1 MTTTNPTQLDVDVI
15 INAVEINDRHGVGVL
30 LQRIF
35 KDRSRIFTI
44 RALNLYGGNCTFGRY
59 DHLLGAIGLSRTEI
73 FSRIQKVLTQHTVDR
88 VLCIPYHVEEIF
100 AALAAHEI
108 FGAKICTYLMD
119 DQNVIATS
127 IPDEL
132 MAELLAKSALT
143 LAISPEMRDV
153 YMAKY
158 QTPIHFVPPVIPA
171 ALVADPTA
179 PLLPIAQREPTG
191 AIFGNIWS
199 PQWLNLLRTMT
210 RETGEKIDWYGNTG
224 ADWNFSDREQLS
236 DDGIVERGFLP
247 TETEVVAVLRKYAY
261 VVVPSG
267 TLDRRDDNLAVSWLS
282 LPSRIPF
289 VLATANTPIIVL
301 GNPNT
306 AAARFV
312 TRLGIGTVAD
322 YDPVSFR
329 AAVAH
334 ITQPLIQQQMRENAA
349 KIAPHLVNEQM
360 DEWIWQS
367 LKLGK
372 PIDNRFEALLTEPS
386 DYATSFTTCLNLI
399 RQQQAEID
407 RLKLKANPIAVPI
420 DYLKQNSHRWQKLRR
435 IWHRVKAKIS

>member
-1 MTTTNPTQLDVDVI
+1 MTTTNPTKLDVDVI
-15 INAVEINDRHGVGVL
+15 VNAVEINDRHGVGVL

-73 FSRIQKVLTQHTVDR
+73 FDKIQKVLAQHTVNR
-88 VLCIPYHVEEIF
+88 VLCIPYHAEEIF
-100 AALAAHEI
+100 AALAVHEI

-119 DQNVIATS
+119 DQNVITTS

-153 YMAKY
+153 YVAKY
-158 QTPIHFVPPVIPA
+158 QVPIHFVPPVIPA
-171 ALVADPTA
+171 GLVADPT
-179 PLLPIAQREPTG
+179 PHVLPIAKTEPTG

-247 TETEVVAVLRKYAY
+247 TEAEVVAVLRKYAY

-267 TLDRRDDNLAVSWLS
+267 TLDHRDDNLATSWLS

-289 VLATANTPIIVL
+289 VLATANTPVIVL
-301 GNPNT
+301 GHPST

-312 TRLGIGTVAD
+312 ERFGIGIVAD
-322 YDPVSFR
+322 YDPASFR
-329 AAVAH
+329 AAVAY
-334 ITQPLIQQQMRENAA
+334 ITKDPIQQRMRDNAA
-349 KIAPHLVNEQM
+349 SIAPQFVNEQM
-360 DEWIWQS
+360 DEWIWES
-367 LKLGK
+367 VALGK
-372 PIDNRFEALLTEPS
+372 PIDHRFEALLTKKA
-386 DYATSFTTCLNLI
+386 DYADAFTTCLTII
-399 RQQQAEID
+399 REQKAEIA
-407 RLKLKANPIAVPI
+407 RLKVESQPSPAVI
-420 DYLKQNSHRWQKLRR
+420 TYLKQDPIRWQKLRR
-435 IWHRVKAKIS
+435 IWLRLKGQI

>member
-1 MTTTNPTQLDVDVI
+1 MTMINPTQLDVDVI

-35 KDRSRIFTI
+35 KNRSRIFTI
-44 RALNLYGGNCTFGRY
+44 RALNLYGEKCTFGRY
-59 DHLLGAIGLSRTEI
+59 DYLLGEIGLSRTET
-73 FSRIQKVLTQHTVDR
+73 FSRVQKVLTQHTVNR
-88 VLCIPYHVEEIF
+88 VLCIPYHEEEIF
-100 AALAAHEI
+100 VALAVHEI

-119 DQNVIATS
+119 DQNVIKTS
-127 IPDEL
+127 IPDKL
-132 MAELLAKSALT
+132 MAELLSKSALT

-153 YMAKY
+153 YMVKY
-158 QTPIHFVPPVIPA
+158 QTPIYFAPPVIPA
-171 ALVADPTA
+171 ALVVDATA
-179 PLLPIAQREPTG
+179 STFSTVERESTG

-199 PQWLNLLRTMT
+199 AQWLNLLRTMT

-247 TETEVVAVLRKYAY
+247 TEAEVVDVLSKYAY

-267 TLDRRDDNLAVSWLS
+267 TLDCRDDNPAVSWLS

-289 VLATANTPIIVL
+289 VLATANTPIIIL
-301 GNPNT
+301 GNSST

-312 TRLGIGTVAD
+312 TRLGIGIVAD

-329 AAVAH
+329 NAVAH
-334 ITQPLIQQQMRENAA
+334 ITQPLVQQEMRENAT
-349 KIAPHLVNEQM
+349 KIASHLVNEQM

-367 LKLGK
+367 LELGK
-372 PIDNRFEALLTEPS
+372 PIDDRFEALLTEPS
-386 DYATSFTTCLNLI
+386 DYATAFTTCLNLI
-399 RQQQAEID
+399 RQQRAEID
-407 RLKLKANPIAVPI
+407 RLKLKANPVAVPMG
-420 DYLKQNSHRWQKLRR
+420 YLKQNSHRWPKLRH
-435 IWHRVKAKIS
+435 IWHRLKGKIL

>member
-1 MTTTNPTQLDVDVI
+1 MTTINPTQLDVDII

-35 KDRSRIFTI
+35 KNRSRIFTI
-44 RALNLYGGNCTFGRY
+44 RALNLYGEKCSFGRY
-59 DHLLGAIGLSRTEI
+59 DYLLGEIGLSRTET
-73 FSRIQKVLTQHTVDR
+73 FSKVQKVLTQHTVDR
-88 VLCIPYHVEEIF
+88 VLCIPYHEEEIF
-100 AALAAHEI
+100 AALAVHEI

-119 DQNVIATS
+119 DQNVIKTS

-132 MAELLAKSALT
+132 MAELLSKSALT

-153 YMAKY
+153 YRVKY
-158 QTPIHFVPPVIPA
+158 QTPIYFAPPVIPA
-171 ALVADPTA
+171 ALIVDVTA
-179 PLLPIAQREPTG
+179 STFSTAKKELTG

-199 PQWLNLLRTMT
+199 AQWLNLLRTMT

-236 DDGIVERGFLP
+236 DDGIIERGFLP
-247 TETEVVAVLRKYAY
+247 TEAEVVEVLRKYAY

-267 TLDRRDDNLAVSWLS
+267 TLDHRDDNPAVSWLS

-289 VLATANTPIIVL
+289 VLATANTPIIIL
-301 GNPNT
+301 GSSST

-312 TRLGIGTVAD
+312 TRLGIGIVAD

-329 AAVAH
+329 NAVAQ
-334 ITQPLIQQQMRENAA
+334 ITQPLVQQEMRENAA
-349 KIAPHLVNEQM
+349 KVASHLVNEQM

-367 LKLGK
+367 LELGK
-372 PIDNRFEALLTEPS
+372 PIDDRFEALLTEPLG
-386 DYATSFTTCLNLI
+386 YAASFTTCLNLI
-399 RQQQAEID
+399 RQKQAEID
-407 RLKLKANPIAVPI
+407 RLKLKANPVAVPI
-420 DYLKQNSHRWQKLRR
+420 DYLKQNSHRWPKLRR
-435 IWHRVKAKIS
+435 IWHRLKGKIS

>member
-1 MTTTNPTQLDVDVI
+1 MTTTHPTKLNVDVI

-44 RALNLYGGNCTFGRY
+44 RALNLYGEKCTFGRY
-59 DHLLGAIGLSRTEI
+59 DHLLGEIGLSRAET
-73 FSRIQKVLTQHTVDR
+73 FDRIQTALAEHTVDR
-88 VLCIPYHVEEIF
+88 VLCIPYHAEEIF
-100 AALAAHEI
+100 AALAVHEI

-119 DQNVIATS
+119 DQNVIKTS

-153 YMAKY
+153 YMVKY
-158 QTPIHFVPPVIPA
+158 QSPIYFVPPVIPA
-171 ALVADPTA
+171 GLVIDPTA
-179 PLLPIAQREPTG
+179 PAFSSEKREPTG

-247 TETEVVAVLRKYAY
+247 TEAEVVGVLRKYAY

-267 TLDRRDDNLAVSWLS
+267 TLDHWDDNPAVSWLS

-301 GNPNT
+301 GNSST

-312 TRLGIGTVAD
+312 TRLGIGIVSD

-329 AAVAH
+329 TAVAY
-334 ITQPLIQQQMRENAA
+334 ITQPLVQQQLRENAV
-349 KIAPHLVNEQM
+349 KIASHLVNEQM

-367 LKLGK
+367 LELGK
-372 PIDNRFEALLTEPS
+372 PIDDRFEALLTEPS

-399 RQQQAEID
+399 RQKQAEID
-407 RLKLKANPIAVPI
+407 RLKLKANPVAVPI
-420 DYLKQNSHRWQKLRR
+420 DYLKQNSHRWPRLRR
-435 IWHRVKAKIS
+435 IWHRLKGKIS